1 MNFGCDERVINEM
14 ENKWKVENEKKV
26 ELFVCDER
34 GVKERENVT
43 LILLIFIVE
52 WGKWIIIMGS

>member
-1 MNFGCDERVINEM
+1 M
-14 ENKWKVENEKKV
+14 KKV

-34 GVKERENVT
+34 GVKERENVA
-43 LILLIFIVE
+43 LILLTFIVE